1 MMTWSSNKFRMGKI
15 GAEGFGP
22 LSHVEF
28 GVFDLP
34 KVSRPNEH
42 FLPLLDA
49 FLVDGG
55 GLL

>member
-1 MMTWSSNKFRMGKI
+1 MEKI

-22 LSHVEF
+22 LSHVKF
-28 GVFDLP
+28 GVVDLP

-55 GLL
+55 GLLRFVGSVL